1 MYATDGDKSF
11 LRHHS
16 ASASEF
22 SAHPELASGRISVY
36 GQPFLSLS
44 NIAMLGETLSQ
55 EKKAT
60 SLLHLNIPIVYMMST
75 LTLRAHS

>member
-44 NIAMLGETLSQ
+44 NIAMLGETLLRSS
-55 EKKAT
+55 K
-60 SLLHLNIPIVYMMST
+60 LMSVE
-75 LTLRAHS
+75 LAIKL